1 MYSTDPHQN
10 EYIAAV
16 AGMADHTPSPVSLP
30 AEGDFVSGRTA
41 GKTWSG
47 YVEWLY
53 DDGRF
58 MCVNVGGSWLNVPVA
73 DITH

>member
-10 EYIAAV
+10 EYLAAV

-30 AEGDFVSGRTA
+30 AEGDFVSGCTA
-41 GKTWSG
+41 GRRWQG
-47 YVEWLY
+47 RVEWI
-53 DDGRF
+53 DGDRLT
-58 MCVNVGGSWLNVPVA
+58 VDVGGAWLAVSVH

>member
-30 AEGDFVSGRTA
+30 AEGDFVSGCTA
-41 GKTWSG
+41 GRRWQG
-47 YVEWLY
+47 RVEWVEGDRLTV
-53 DDGRF
+53 D
-58 MCVNVGGSWLNVPVA
+58 VGGAWLAVSVH

>member
-10 EYIAAV
+10 EYLAAV

-30 AEGDFVSGRTA
+30 AEGDFVSGCTA
-41 GKTWSG
+41 GRRWQG
-47 YVEWLY
+47 RVEWVEGNRLTV
-53 DDGRF
+53 D
-58 MCVNVGGSWLNVPVA
+58 VGGAWLAVSVH

>member
-16 AGMADHTPSPVSLP
+16 AGMADHTPSPVSMP
-30 AEGDFVSGRTA
+30 AEGDFVSGCTA
-41 GKTWSG
+41 GRRWQG
-47 YVEWLY
+47 RVEWVEGNRLTV
-53 DDGRF
+53 D
-58 MCVNVGGSWLNVPVA
+58 VGGAWLAVSVH

>member
-10 EYIAAV
+10 EYLAAV

-30 AEGDFVSGRTA
+30 AEGDFVSGCTA
-41 GKTWSG
+41 GRRWQG
-47 YVEWLY
+47 RVEWVEGDRLTV
-53 DDGRF
+53 D
-58 MCVNVGGSWLNVPVA
+58 VGGAWLAVSVH

>member
-16 AGMADHTPSPVSLP
+16 AGMADHTPSPVSMP
-30 AEGDFVSGRTA
+30 AEGDFVSGCTA
-41 GKTWSG
+41 GRRWQG
-47 YVEWLY
+47 RVEWVEGDRLTV
-53 DDGRF
+53 D
-58 MCVNVGGSWLNVPVA
+58 VGGAWLAVSVH

>member
-10 EYIAAV
+10 EYLAAV

-30 AEGDFVSGRTA
+30 AEGDFVSGCTA
-41 GKTWSG
+41 GRRWQG
-47 YVEWLY
+47 RVEWV
-53 DDGRF
+53 DGDRLT
-58 MCVNVGGSWLNVPVA
+58 VDVGGAWLAVSVH